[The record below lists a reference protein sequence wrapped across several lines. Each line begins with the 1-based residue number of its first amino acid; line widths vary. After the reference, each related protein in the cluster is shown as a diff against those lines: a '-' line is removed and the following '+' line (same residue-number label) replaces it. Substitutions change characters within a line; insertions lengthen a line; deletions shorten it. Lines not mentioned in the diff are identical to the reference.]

1 MDGEAM
7 ADRPG
12 YKQCDLP
19 GWESVWVQFRTTGYP
34 FRLRR
39 EWAEPREKIEE
50 PEEGL
55 VALFDLVDSLQAERD
70 ALAAHAAT
78 LHRELAD
85 AVEWLDG
92 LAGMLRTGERLRPDA
107 RLIVDACVKDCRA
120 ALAWQKRKP

>member
-1 MDGEAM
+1 M
-7 ADRPG
+7 RPAR
-12 YKQCDLP
+12 LA
-19 GWESVWVQFRTTGYP
+19 E
-34 FRLRR
+34 LRR